1 MPALRLRPV
10 GHSHERAATG
20 FGRRALR
27 LLALLLFTAVAG
39 CSARSTPLDD
49 GPLPYRQAED
59 NFRLGNYEKAARGY
73 QIFLDSESADE
84 YEDLVPRAYYRMAL
98 AEYRRGRYTECL
110 TVLDKMERRLPD
122 RQWPQVYALRGDAE
136 LARGNTISALRWW
149 ELGYEAAEGAERR
162 EARQHIVDAL
172 DRMDQASL
180 TRARSVLTTPDMR
193 ALVDARLK
201 AKGGPLVAPP
211 GAAPPPVTST
221 AAPPPRPGTSVA
233 PIVPDQGG
241 VATPR
246 IAALL
251 PLSGPFATYGQRSLN
266 GIKLALGAQASALLV
281 RDSKGEPQV
290 ARALLD
296 ELIADPNV
304 IAVIGPL
311 RSKTAEA
318 IAPRAERGGLP
329 MVVLSQQEGV
339 TGRWV
344 IQPAMTSER
353 QASELADYAI
363 AQGLRR
369 IGILYPN
376 DPYGIALSS
385 AFRQQI
391 EQRGGQVVGSV
402 VYEPT
407 QKEFSVE
414 LLSVDKWIKGDG
426 LQAVFIPDFAPTALP
441 LATQLRRAH
450 PGVTLLGSNGWND
463 PAALGPVAAD
473 LDGAVFV
480 DGFFASSQRR
490 ATQEFVAAYRAAYNT
505 APEILEAQAYDAAA
519 LVAARPA
526 ERRAQP
532 RPDGRGAAVVAHRG
546 RRRHRRH
553 EPAGRPAPALPAA
566 PVERHDQRDRRHPAL
581 RFRSR
586 ARARAALRSARPSRW
601 RAMPRRRSARAR
613 DGRGGPADRPPA
625 QHRPAR

>member
-1 MPALRLRPV
+1 MPALRTRPV
-10 GHSHERAATG
+10 GHSLERAAAG
-20 FGRRALR
+20 SGRRRRCTVPL
-27 LLALLLFTAVAG
+27 LGVLALAALAG

-84 YEDLVPRAYYRMAL
+84 FEDLVPRAYYRMAL
-98 AEYRRGRYTECL
+98 AEYRRGRFTECL
-110 TVLDKMERRLPD
+110 TVLDKMERELPD
-122 RQWPQVYALRGDAE
+122 RQWPQVYSLRGDAE

-149 ELGYEAAEGAERR
+149 ELGYDSAEGAERR

-172 DRMDQASL
+172 DRMDQAAL
-180 TRARSVLTTPDMR
+180 TRARGVLTTPDMR

-201 AKGGPLVAPP
+201 AKGGPITAPP
-211 GAAPPPVTST
+211 GAAPPPATSSV
-221 AAPPPRPGTSVA
+221 APPLPPPSGASVA
-233 PIVPDQGG
+233 PILPDQGG
-241 VATPR
+241 VAAPR

-251 PLSGPFATYGQRSLN
+251 PLSGQYATYGQRSLN
-266 GIKLALGAQASALLV
+266 GIKLALGTQAGALLV

-290 ARALLD
+290 ARAALD

-318 IAPRAERGGLP
+318 IAPRAERAGLP

-353 QASELADYAI
+353 QASELAEYAI

-369 IGILYPN
+369 VAILYPN

-391 EQRGGQVVGSV
+391 DRRGGTVVGSV

-450 PGVTLLGSNGWND
+450 PGVVLLGSNGWND

-490 ATQEFVAAYRAAYNT
+490 ATQDFVAAYRAAYSS

-519 LVAARPA
+519 LVGRALQSGARSRAQMGAALQSSRIEGAAGTVAMSPQGVQRQLFLLRLSNGTISEIVITRPA
-526 ERRAQP
+526 A
-532 RPDGRGAAVVAHRG
+532 
-546 RRRHRRH
+546 
-553 EPAGRPAPALPAA
+553 PASAPAPAPFSEPLVRDAA
-566 PVERHDQRDRRHPAL
+566 TP
-581 RFRSR
+581 
-586 ARARAALRSARPSRW
+586 
-601 RAMPRRRSARAR
+601 
-613 DGRGGPADRPPA
+613 
-625 QHRPAR
+625 

>member
-1 MPALRLRPV
+1 
-10 GHSHERAATG
+10 
-20 FGRRALR
+20 
-27 LLALLLFTAVAG
+27 
-39 CSARSTPLDD
+39 
-49 GPLPYRQAED
+49 
-59 NFRLGNYEKAARGY
+59 
-73 QIFLDSESADE
+73 
-84 YEDLVPRAYYRMAL
+84 
-98 AEYRRGRYTECL
+98 
-110 TVLDKMERRLPD
+110 
-122 RQWPQVYALRGDAE
+122 
-136 LARGNTISALRWW
+136 
-149 ELGYEAAEGAERR
+149 
-162 EARQHIVDAL
+162 
-172 DRMDQASL
+172 
-180 TRARSVLTTPDMR
+180 
-193 ALVDARLK
+193 
-201 AKGGPLVAPP
+201 
-211 GAAPPPVTST
+211 
-221 AAPPPRPGTSVA
+221 VA
-233 PIVPDQGG
+233 PILPDQGG

-251 PLSGPFATYGQRSLN
+251 PLSGQYATYGQRSLN
-266 GIKLALGAQASALLV
+266 GIKLALGTQAGALQV

-290 ARALLD
+290 ARAALD
-296 ELIADPNV
+296 ELIADPNI

-318 IAPRAERGGLP
+318 IAPRAERAGLP

-353 QASELADYAI
+353 QATELAEYAI

-369 IGILYPN
+369 VAILYPN

-391 EQRGGQVVGSV
+391 DRRGGTVVGSV

-450 PGVTLLGSNGWND
+450 PGVVLLGSNGWND

-490 ATQEFVAAYRAAYNT
+490 ATQDFVAAYRAAYNS

-519 LVAARPA
+519 LVGRALQSGARS
-526 ERRAQP
+526 RAQM
-532 RPDGRGAAVVAHRG
+532 GAALQSSRIEGAAGTVAMSPQGVQRQLFLLRLSNG
-546 RRRHRRH
+546 TISEIVTTR
-553 EPAGRPAPALPAA
+553 PTAPAPAPFSEPL
-566 PVERHDQRDRRHPAL
+566 
-581 RFRSR
+581 
-586 ARARAALRSARPSRW
+586 
-601 RAMPRRRSARAR
+601 AR
-613 DGRGGPADRPPA
+613 DAATP
-625 QHRPAR
+625 